1 MKKRVLIMSAGA
13 GNGHIKAAAA
23 LEKSFAADDRV
34 VEVINNDALQYTN
47 KLFRDFY
54 SKFYESLV
62 RSAPNFL
69 GWWYKTS
76 DEPWRTDRMRIMLD
90 RLNTKPL
97 VRFIQDFDPHITVC
111 THFMPA
117 GIVSHLIATQQIK
130 ARLSIVVTDFDF
142 HAMWLSRSF
151 HRYFVALDETKAYL
165 EMLGIPPERIT
176 VSGIPIDPVFQLP
189 IDRSAARLSLQLDP
203 LKPVLLLSAGALG
216 QGPTEFIVERLL
228 NLNRDTQTIVIC
240 GRNDELRQR
249 VTRSVAHQSD
259 NFRVLGYTDD
269 MHKLM
274 KMSDIFIGKPGG
286 MTASEAIACG
296 LPMCVVSPIPGQ
308 EERNS
313 DHLLEEGIAVK
324 CNDLTTLPFKLQRLL
339 DDPAQLLR
347 MRENALRFANPLASA
362 NIVETLLADQLPH
375 MSFSKHQQA
384 AIAFAAKTEGAGVI
398 AKMPVPF
405 LSIKKSPISQQARHT
420 ALLKRHSNAYKK
432 GS

>member
-1 MKKRVLIMSAGA
+1 MKKRVLIISAGA

-34 VEVINNDALQYTN
+34 VEVVNHDALQYTN

-62 RSAPNFL
+62 RSAPDFL

-117 GIVSHLIATQQIK
+117 GIVSHLIATRQIQ

-151 HRYFVALDETKAYL
+151 HRYFVALDETKAHL
-165 EMLGIPPERIT
+165 QMLGIPDERIT
-176 VSGIPIDPVFQLP
+176 VSGIPIDPQFQQD
-189 IDRSAARLSLQLDP
+189 IDRHQGRLSLQLNPD
-203 LKPVLLLSAGALG
+203 KPVLLLSAGAIG
-216 QGPTEFIVERLL
+216 QGPTEFMVERLL
-228 NLNRDTQTIVIC
+228 NLRHHAQTVVVC
-240 GRNDELRQR
+240 GRNEELKQR
-249 VTRSVAHQSD
+249 VEQIVGLQSD
-259 NFRVLGYTDD
+259 KFKVFGYTDQ

-274 KMSDIFIGKPGG
+274 KISDIFIGKPGG

-324 CNDLTTLPFKLQRLL
+324 CNDLTTLAFKLERLL
-339 DDPAQLLR
+339 DNPTRLAE
-347 MRENALRFANPLASA
+347 MRANALRFAKPLASER
-362 NIVETLLADQLPH
+362 IVGTLLEDHLPH
-375 MSFSKHQQA
+375 LSFTKHQQA
-384 AIAFAAKTEGAGVI
+384 AIAFAARTEGSGVM
-398 AKMPVPF
+398 KKTPPPL
-405 LSIKKSPISQQARHT
+405 LSIKKSPISQQARHSS
-420 ALLKRHSNAYKK
+420 ALLKK
-432 GS
+432 GRTSYPK